1 MQTLKLDI
9 LYALR
14 TLAKSPA
21 YAAVTIL
28 TLALGIG
35 ANTAIFSVVNGVML
49 KPLGYP
55 HPERLL
61 FITSTFPA
69 LGFDRFWVSVPEWAE
84 FKERNRS
91 FQDVGAYREGSVNL
105 GTPERPRRV
114 NSALV
119 TPQLLDVL
127 GVPPARGRLFNEADS
142 LPGAEDVGIISDS
155 TWRND
160 FRRDETVLGRV
171 LQIDGTPTRIV
182 GIMPPGFDIH
192 DERIEVILP
201 LTIDPKTFPNR
212 RGSHFMY
219 LVGRL
224 KDGVTPGQA
233 QADLDSMIAQWRT
246 LSGNKH
252 SPAPPGP
259 DGAGGHMLQ
268 MHSMKTDMVGSIGTA
283 LWVLQGAVGFVL
295 LIACANL
302 ANLILARSESRQKEF
317 AIRSALGA
325 GRWRLLR
332 QFLTEGVLLAI
343 VGGALGAAIGFAGV
357 RAMLAANPESIPR
370 ALEISLDWKVLA
382 FTLGVSLVTG
392 LVFGMAPLLHLREQV
407 VSISLKEGGQRATAG
422 SARARLRSG
431 LVMAEVAL
439 AVVLVVGAG
448 LLLRSFQKL
457 MTVDAGFNREH
468 LTTFGV
474 VLPAATYP
482 KGADR
487 VAFINRLL
495 DRFREMPGVTG
506 VAAMSGLPPNRPV
519 NANDTDFVGYTPQ
532 QGEPAENVD
541 YYQTVTLDYL
551 KTMAIPVVKGRGFE
565 AADVE
570 GAPVL
575 LVNETLEKTFFG
587 FRKLEAVGQR
597 VSIFTG
603 TGPQGNGT
611 TEFTIVG
618 VVRDVKQG
626 GMSSKTGTELYF
638 LNEQGPRLTGFA
650 PGNMNVAI
658 RSTLPEESL
667 SQAIQ
672 SAVRAQ
678 DPALPVVKLR
688 TMEQVFADS
697 AARPRFLA
705 ELLALFAALAL
716 ALAAIGTY
724 GILSYSVSERTKEI
738 GIHMALGATRGSVL
752 GMVLGQGMRLTI
764 VGLVSGLVASFGLTR
779 LLQAQLFNVKPTDPA
794 TLSIVTA
801 FIAVIAFIA
810 CYVPAQ
816 RATRVDPMVT
826 LREG

>member
-268 MHSMKTDMVGSIGTA
+268 MHPMKTDMVGSIGTA

-587 FRKLEAVGQR
+587 FRKLQAVGQR

-752 GMVLGQGMRLTI
+752 GMILGQGMRLTI

>member
-1 MQTLKLDI
+1 MLNDI
-9 LYALR
+9 TYAIR

-21 YAAVTIL
+21 YAAVTVL

-55 HPERLL
+55 HPERLM

-127 GVPPARGRLFNEADS
+127 GIAPARGRLFNEADS
-142 LPGAEDVGIISDS
+142 LPGAEDVGIIADS

-246 LSGNKH
+246 LSGNRH

-268 MHSMKTDMVGSIGTA
+268 MQPMKTDMVGSIGTA

-343 VGGALGAAIGFAGV
+343 VGGALGAALGFAGV

-382 FTLGVSLVTG
+382 FTLGVSMLTG

-407 VSISLKEGGQRATAG
+407 VTISLKEGGQRATAG

-495 DRFREMPGVTG
+495 GRFREMPGVTG
-506 VAAMSGLPPNRPV
+506 VTAMSGLPPNRPV

-551 KTMAIPVVKGRGFE
+551 KTMGIPVLKGRGFE
-565 AADVE
+565 AADIE

-587 FRKLEAVGQR
+587 FRKLDAVGQR
-597 VSIFTG
+597 VNIFTG

-626 GMSSKTGTELYF
+626 GMSGKTGTELYF

-667 SQAIQ
+667 GQAIQ
-672 SAVRAQ
+672 AAVRAQ

-752 GMVLGQGMRLTI
+752 GMVLSQGMRLTI
-764 VGLVSGLVASFGLTR
+764 IGLVSGLVASFGLTR

-794 TLSIVTA
+794 TLTIVTA

>member
-1 MQTLKLDI
+1 MQTLKTDL

-55 HPERLL
+55 HPDRLM
-61 FITSTFPA
+61 FISSTFPG

-127 GVPPARGRLFNEADS
+127 GIPPVRGRLFNEADS
-142 LPGAEDVGIISDS
+142 LPGAEDVGIIADS

-182 GIMPPGFDIH
+182 GIMPAGFDIH

-219 LVGRL
+219 LIGRL

-268 MHSMKTDMVGSIGTA
+268 MHPMKTDMVGSIGTA

-407 VSISLKEGGQRATAG
+407 VTISLKEGGQRATAG

-474 VLPAATYP
+474 VLPGASYP

-487 VAFINRLL
+487 VAFMNRLL
-495 DRFREMPGVTG
+495 SRFREMPGVTG
-506 VAAMSGLPPNRPV
+506 VTAMSGLPPNRPV
-519 NANDTDFVGYTPQ
+519 NANDTDFVGYSPQ

-541 YYQTVTLDYL
+541 YYQTVTIDYL
-551 KTMAIPVVKGRGFE
+551 KTMGIPVVKGRGFE
-565 AADVE
+565 AADIE

-587 FRKLEAVGQR
+587 FRKLDAVGQR
-597 VSIFTG
+597 VNIFTG

-667 SQAIQ
+667 GQAIQ
-672 SAVRAQ
+672 AAVRAQ

-697 AARPRFLA
+697 ASRPRFLA

-752 GMVLGQGMRLTI
+752 GMVLSQGMRLTI

>member
-1 MQTLKLDI
+1 MQTLKTDL

-55 HPERLL
+55 HPDRLM
-61 FITSTFPA
+61 FISSTFPA

-127 GVPPARGRLFNEADS
+127 GIAPIRGRLFNEADS

-182 GIMPPGFDIH
+182 GIMPAGFDIH

-268 MHSMKTDMVGSIGTA
+268 MHPMKTDMVGSIGTA

-332 QFLTEGVLLAI
+332 QFLTEGVLLAV
-343 VGGALGAAIGFAGV
+343 VGGGLGAAIGFAGV

-382 FTLGVSLVTG
+382 FTLAVSLVTG

-407 VSISLKEGGQRATAG
+407 VTISLKEGGQRATAG

-474 VLPAATYP
+474 VLPAASYP

-495 DRFREMPGVTG
+495 GRFREMPGVTG

-519 NANDTDFVGYTPQ
+519 NANDTDFVGYSPQ

-541 YYQTVTLDYL
+541 YYQTVSIDYL
-551 KTMAIPVVKGRGFE
+551 KTMGIPVVKGRGFE
-565 AADVE
+565 AADIE
-570 GAPVL
+570 GAPVM

-587 FRKLEAVGQR
+587 FRKLDAVGQR
-597 VSIFTG
+597 VKIFTG

-638 LNEQGPRLTGFA
+638 LNEQGPRITGFA

-667 SQAIQ
+667 GQAIQ
-672 SAVRAQ
+672 AAVRAQ

-697 AARPRFLA
+697 ASRPRFLA

-752 GMVLGQGMRLTI
+752 GMILGQGMRLTI
-764 VGLVSGLVASFGLTR
+764 VGLVAGLVASFGLTH

-794 TLSIVTA
+794 TLSIVAA
-801 FIAVIAFIA
+801 FIAVIAFVA